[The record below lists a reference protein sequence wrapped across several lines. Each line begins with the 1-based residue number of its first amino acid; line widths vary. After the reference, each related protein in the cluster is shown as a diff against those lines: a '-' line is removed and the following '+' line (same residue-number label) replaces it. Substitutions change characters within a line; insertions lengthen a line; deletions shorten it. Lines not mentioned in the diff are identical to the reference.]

1 MEYILAFFAGG
12 ILGICITC
20 LLVASRDKD
29 E

>member
-1 MEYILAFFAGG
+1 MGFLIGL
-12 ILGICITC
+12 ILGAVLGIAMTC